1 MKMNSA
7 IKQPFLRIEL
17 VVCIIVAT
25 CFASARSQEYE
36 VSEIRNGP
44 SKESVPAALAKGFES
59 NGTRVTRESNKTVCD
74 IWLRSPL
81 EVVADFVESK
91 DLLYPFKQGQ
101 LIGLIHFPR
110 RTSEFRQQTMESGW
124 YTLRFGLQP
133 VDGNHVGTSPTRD
146 FLLMVKA
153 ENDQIDKTW
162 SVKDLLTAS
171 AEVAGS
177 SHPAMMFLQRV
188 DKTAESKSSIRHNE
202 EKDWWTLRLVGKGN
216 ADGKSQDVVIDLI
229 VVGHAAE

>member
-1 MKMNSA
+1 MKKNSA
-7 IKQPFLRIEL
+7 IQQPFLRMEL
-17 VVCIIVAT
+17 VACFIVAT

-44 SKESVPAALAKGFES
+44 SKESVPAALAKEFES
-59 NGTRVTRESNKTVCD
+59 KGSRVTRESNKTVCD
-74 IWLRSPL
+74 IWLRNPL
-81 EVVADFVESK
+81 DVVADFVESK

-101 LIGLIHFPR
+101 LIGLVHFPR

-153 ENDQIDKTW
+153 ENDQVDKTW
-162 SVKDLLTAS
+162 SVKELLTAS

-177 SHPAMMFLQRV
+177 SHPAMMCLQRV
-188 DKTAESKSSIRHNE
+188 DKAAESKSSIRHNE

-216 ADGKSQDVVIDLI
+216 ADGKSQDVVIDMI
-229 VVGHAAE
+229 VAGHAAE